1 VFKSPTYKDS
11 LKLIRLIEQNLLTI
25 VSYRKQK
32 YMAFVRTMNDIIQN
46 LTTLEG
52 YITGEDKTLAEQA
65 KKLVKEGDSIVVYK
79 VEGENH
85 FAPSEF
91 CATKDTTLKSF
102 TTPSED
108 ERKDANKAV
117 AKVVGKEAF
126 ANKTIDGKFVEYC
139 TSIGVKPGKS
149 ERIYW
154 RLYEGGS
161 YLEL

>member
-1 VFKSPTYKDS
+1 
-11 LKLIRLIEQNLLTI
+11 
-25 VSYRKQK
+25 
-32 YMAFVRTMNDIIQN
+32 MALVRTMNDIIQN

-52 YITGEDKTLAEQA
+52 YITGENKTDAELAT
-65 KKLVKEGDSIVVYK
+65 KLVKDGESIVVYK

-91 CATKDTTLKSF
+91 CAHKGTTLKTF
-102 TTPSED
+102 AVKTED
-108 ERKDANKAV
+108 DIKEANKAV

-139 TSIGVKPGKS
+139 TSLGVKPGKA

>member
-1 VFKSPTYKDS
+1 
-11 LKLIRLIEQNLLTI
+11 
-25 VSYRKQK
+25 
-32 YMAFVRTMNDIIQN
+32 MAFVRTMNDIIQN

-52 YITGEDKTLAEQA
+52 YITGNDKTLADQA
-65 KKLVKEGDSIVVYK
+65 IKLIKDGESIVVYK

-91 CATKDTTLKSF
+91 CATKGTTLKTF
-102 TTPSED
+102 NIHSED
-108 ERKDANKAV
+108 DRKDANKAV
-117 AKVVGKEAF
+117 AKVVGKDAF
-126 ANKTIDGKFVEYC
+126 ANKTIDGKYVEYC
-139 TSIGVKPGKS
+139 TSLGIKPSKS

>member
-1 VFKSPTYKDS
+1 
-11 LKLIRLIEQNLLTI
+11 
-25 VSYRKQK
+25 
-32 YMAFVRTMNDIIQN
+32 MAFVRTMNDIIQN

-52 YITGEDKTLAEQA
+52 YITGNDKTLADQA
-65 KKLVKEGDSIVVYK
+65 IKLVKEGESMVVYK

-91 CATKDTTLKSF
+91 CASKGTTLQNF

-126 ANKTIDGKFVEYC
+126 ANKTIDGKYVEYC
-139 TSIGVKPGKS
+139 TSLGIKPSKA